1 MSEAA
6 VTEAAVAQAL
16 VEKLRGTR
24 RRVGLPAILA
34 AMRELDP
41 RLFHSSNQR
50 QGLLDIVQNAAA
62 AGLLR
67 MPASSKAN
75 YDRSARP
82 FLPLWVTLAPAGDVV
97 QGFDHRSHPWA
108 PALTG
113 LVDLRALP
121 KPDLWLAVDA
131 WIKRGGPAGPP
142 LSDRERS
149 LEIFGE
155 EKILEELL
163 DSPIIRLERV
173 QASLFN
179 RIEEYEPL
187 AWQVSGQ
194 APTGAPILIVEN
206 AATWRSLA
214 NWNTTHFGAV
224 AYGRGNSFARAW
236 RDLDRLLAETGE
248 RPLLYFGDID
258 KEGLDIPCRANAL
271 LAAKWPHRSIRPA
284 TALYLKLLDL
294 APDGQPGSTLPALDD
309 CLLEWMGHDLSIR
322 VLGLFKRGRRVA
334 QEWMNAKHISENI
347 LWSEGS

>member
-24 RRVGLPAILA
+24 RRVGLSAILA

-62 AGLLR
+62 AGLLKL
-67 MPASSKAN
+67 PASSKAN

-82 FLPLWVTLAPAGDVV
+82 FLPLWVTLAPAGDIV
-97 QGFDHRSHPWA
+97 QSFDHRSHPWA

-121 KPDLWLAVDA
+121 KPDLWLAVDT
-131 WIKRGGPAGPP
+131 WLKRGGPAGPT

-155 EKILEELL
+155 EKILERELL
-163 DSPIIRLERV
+163 DSPIVRLGRV
-173 QASLFN
+173 QASIFN

-187 AWQVSGQ
+187 AWQVSAQ
-194 APTGAPILIVEN
+194 APPGAPVLVVEN

-214 NWNTTHFGAV
+214 NWNTTNFGAV

-236 RDLDRLLAETGE
+236 RDLDRLLAEIGE

-258 KEGLDIPCRANAL
+258 KEGLEIPCRANAL
-271 LAAKWPHRSIRPA
+271 LSAEWQHRSLRPA
-284 TALYLKLLDL
+284 TALYRKLLDL
-294 APDGQPGSTLPALDD
+294 APDGQPGNTLTGLDD
-309 CLLEWMGHDLSIR
+309 CLLEWLGEDLSKR
-322 VLGLFKRGRRVA
+322 VLGLLTRGRRIA
-334 QEWMNAKHISENI
+334 QEWMNAKQLKFS
-347 LWSEGS
+347 SGSATL